1 MPDPTAA
8 EHTWNRSDAPR
19 AADPPARRSVLKRFA
34 VAAVVAAVGG
44 VLAGMVTWYRPPPAP
59 YFVPLWVTQY
69 RSPILPPVPWAEA
82 DREAVLAAGL
92 FSRGPDAY
100 ASQESVLLL
109 RELQSLA
116 TLPVSEQV
124 VVYLSGY
131 AVTAPDGGVD
141 VYPADVDPAREPVA
155 VPLADIL
162 RRVAECPA
170 VRKLLVLDLTEPTG
184 AVGTGAIRADWPAR
198 IPALLAKS
206 APGVQVFVSCGPGQ
220 VPLAM
225 PARGRTAF
233 GYYFERG
240 LRGAARAFHR
250 PDRPRD
256 RLVSAHEL
264 ARYVQA
270 RVDRWAWENRG
281 VRQIPQLLDEG
292 TDFDLISTGRQV
304 DGTPPAAA
312 TAVLAWVADGW
323 AELDR
328 WRADGTLS
336 EAPRLY
342 RRLQAAVRR
351 ADLAARG
358 PAPDRAADALRFAR
372 GRVDDDLRQ
381 VRRSVPRPVRPASL
395 ALAETYGAKPD
406 PALRQAA
413 GKLLADARATPAGKP
428 DEVQA
433 ALAKLAAG
441 FKTQAAAAPAFAV
454 EDALFN
460 AAVESGAGRP
470 DQLRLVAGLLR
481 DRGGVTSVEGQ
492 FLLRLADVAQRAT
505 AVPWSADLA
514 RDAVRAVRRAEQA
527 VARPDLYPW
536 AGGVMEECAQAKAE
550 GELLLAAWGDVP
562 AEAVAGRFR
571 RAHLLADAVLAF
583 GDAIQQARR
592 AADESLA
599 ALPDAGEYL
608 DAHPDRE
615 PRWQERAAAT
625 AGLLPALTPPPATLT
640 VSDLITRGTTSA
652 GGPRRSAVRPTSS

>member
-1 MPDPTAA
+1 MPDPIAA
-8 EHTWNRSDAPR
+8 EHTWNRFDAPR
-19 AADPPARRSVLKRFA
+19 AADPPVRRSALRRFG

-82 DREAVLAAGL
+82 DREAVLAAGV

-109 RELQSLA
+109 RELRALA
-116 TLPVSEQV
+116 TLPPGEQV
-124 VVYLSGY
+124 VVYLCGY
-131 AVTAPDGGVD
+131 AVATPDGGVD

-155 VPLADIL
+155 VPLLDIL

-184 AVGTGAIRADWPAR
+184 AAGTGAIRADCPAR
-198 IPALLAKS
+198 IAGLLAKTGP
-206 APGVQVFVSCGPGQ
+206 AGVQVLVSCGPGQ

-250 PDRPRD
+250 PDHPRD

-281 VRQIPQLLDEG
+281 VRQTPQLLDESL
-292 TDFDLISTGRQV
+292 DFDLTSTGRQV

-312 TAVLAWVADGW
+312 AAVPPWVADGW

-351 ADLAARG
+351 ADLAVRG

-406 PALRQAA
+406 AALRQAA
-413 GKLLADARATPAGKP
+413 GKLLADARAVPSGKP

-441 FKTQAAAAPAFAV
+441 LKAQTATASAFAV
-454 EDALFN
+454 EDALFD
-460 AAVESGAGRP
+460 ATVESGAGRP

-514 RDAVRAVRRAEQA
+514 RDALRAVRR
-527 VARPDLYPW
+527 RN
-536 AGGVMEECAQAKAE
+536 
-550 GELLLAAWGDVP
+550 
-562 AEAVAGRFR
+562 R
-571 RAHLLADAVLAF
+571 RSPNR
-583 GDAIQQARR
+583 IC
-592 AADESLA
+592 
-599 ALPDAGEYL
+599 
-608 DAHPDRE
+608 
-615 PRWQERAAAT
+615 
-625 AGLLPALTPPPATLT
+625 
-640 VSDLITRGTTSA
+640 TRGPA
-652 GGPRRSAVRPTSS
+652 G